1 MLWIVERETKF
12 GDFGCEESA
21 KIHSRTRENLCGD
34 LMMCLLYLHAGRS
47 YKL

>member
-21 KIHSRTRENLCGD
+21 KIHSRTRENLWGSHDVSAVSAC
-34 LMMCLLYLHAGRS
+34 REII
-47 YKL
+47 